1 MTPKNGR
8 MLPIIAAALTI
19 VASGCSHEQRAEI
32 QQRVQSSATWS
43 GDVDDTATVYFQGGK
58 SWVDDVTGKPV
69 LATATVFQGTLPSAE
84 ATVKLDT
91 KSGRG
96 QVAITQQPTRDNN
109 YTAAVRIVDPQPSSD
124 HYTFRLVW

>member
-1 MTPKNGR
+1 MAPTR
-8 MLPIIAAALTI
+8 LRTFSI
-19 VASGCSHEQRAEI
+19 VAAGAVIVFSGCSHEQRAEI

-69 LATATVFQGTLPSAE
+69 QATSTVFQGTLPSAE
-84 ATVKLDT
+84 ATVNLAS

-109 YTAAVRIVDPQPSSD
+109 YTLAVRIVDPQPSSD
-124 HYTFRLVW
+124 HYTFKLVW